1 MAKRSENDGF
11 AERNQD
17 LVHGRGVMSRNA
29 KANPRD
35 ATETVNYHQGANMRG
50 RKTAVLLCVLCILIP
65 VALALQMTGNG
76 IFTKHK
82 TTVPVDLS
90 ELPAFSGSPAAEVHG
105 NVPYFEDSE
114 LTTVA
119 AIHLSELDALGRC
132 RSAFACL
139 GPETVALGERGSIGG
154 IQPTGWRTIRYDFI
168 DNGYLYNRCHL
179 LMWKAS
185 SILDDPRNLITGTRY
200 MNTEGMLP
208 YEEKLLEL
216 VESTGFHVLYRVT
229 PIFEGKNLLA
239 SGVLMEAKS
248 VEDSGKSLQF
258 CVYAYNVQPGIG
270 IDYATGENWPVDGET
285 EETTD
290 ETSVNANKQEYVLN
304 LHTKKFHYPN
314 CPSVS
319 QMKQENRKNVTI
331 SREKLLAQGYVPC
344 GSCHP

>member
-1 MAKRSENDGF
+1 MEKYITRRQKQELKAKKR
-11 AERNQD
+11 R
-17 LVHGRGVMSRNA
+17 RIII
-29 KANPRD
+29 
-35 ATETVNYHQGANMRG
+35 
-50 RKTAVLLCVLCILIP
+50 AVIVIAVLCIAGCIAMITIRHARTRLSKTNTKGSLSIVDSDQGSIP
-65 VALALQMTGNG
+65 DHSGADYVVLNGGKPNFNAWDLENITGEHYSN
-76 IFTKHK
+76 
-82 TTVPVDLS
+82 L
-90 ELPAFSGSPAAEVHG
+90 
-105 NVPYFEDSE
+105 DS
-114 LTTVA
+114 
-119 AIHLSELDALGRC
+119 LGRC
-132 RSAFACL
+132 GVAYAMLDRSMM
-139 GPETVALGERGSIGG
+139 PTEERGEIGQ
-154 IQPTGWRTIRYDFI
+154 IKPTGWVQEKYEGIVDS
-168 DNGYLYNRCHL
+168 NPPYLYNRSHL
-179 LMWKAS
+179 IAYALTGQNANE
-185 SILDDPRNLITGTRY
+185 LNLITGTRY

-208 YEEKLLEL
+208 YEEELLEL

-285 EETTD
+285 EETTA

-304 LHTKKFHYPN
+304 LHTQKFHYPN